1 MSLTTRLNNYEK
13 VPQQQTQSNKQTNPI
28 IGVDIFNWNK
38 WDACTHCGL
47 CLPACPTYRELGL
60 ETDSP
65 RGRLYLMGAAFRTEN
80 PVPLNDDWAR
90 YMYRC
95 LDCRAC
101 ETECPSGVHFGE
113 IMEQA
118 RAIYE
123 LNTNRPAEE
132 KFWRRFAF
140 KEILPHRK
148 RLDFIFGVLWLY
160 QRLGVRWLARKSGLF
175 KLMGKLGEAELI
187 MPNIAD
193 PYLKAKLQ
201 DFTPSKGKT
210 RYRVGFISGCIMNQ
224 VFTETNLAT
233 IRVLIENGCDV
244 ITPPRQNCCG
254 ALHVHNGVR
263 DVGMDLARQNIDAFD
278 VDDLDAII
286 INAAGCGATLKE
298 YDSLLENDH
307 AYAEKSKAFSA
318 KMKDISE
325 FLSEIEMKPP
335 KGEIKRRVTYD
346 EPCHLVHGQ
355 GIKSQ
360 PRKVLQSIPG
370 LNLIE
375 LRESEWCCG
384 SAGIYN
390 ITQPEMSA
398 QILERKMEHIAE
410 VNAEVIATG
419 NPGCV
424 LQLQLGVRKHNLPMK
439 VMHPVELL
447 DCSYREV
454 DPFP

>member
-1 MSLTTRLNNYEK
+1 ML
-13 VPQQQTQSNKQTNPI
+13 QQQTQSVRQTEPM
-28 IGVDIFNWNK
+28 IGAEIFNWTK

-47 CLPACPTYRELGL
+47 CLPTCPTYRELGL

-65 RGRLYLMGAAFRTEN
+65 RGRLYLMGAAFRDGDA
-80 PVPLNDDWAR
+80 VPLNDDWAR

-101 ETECPSGVHFGE
+101 ETACPSGVHFGE

-132 KFWRRFAF
+132 KFWRRLAF

-148 RLDFIFGVLWLY
+148 RLDIIFGALWLY
-160 QRLGVRWLARKSGLF
+160 QRLGIRWLVQKSGLLRF
-175 KLMGKLGEAELI
+175 MGKLGEVESL
-187 MPNIAD
+187 MPKVAN
-193 PYLKAKLQ
+193 PYLKSKLQ
-201 DFTPSKGKT
+201 EFTPSKGT
-210 RYRVGFISGCIMNQ
+210 ARYRVGFISGCVMNQ

-233 IRVLIENGCDV
+233 VRVLIENGCDV
-244 ITPPRQNCCG
+244 IIPPEQTCCG

-263 DVGMDLARQNIDAFD
+263 DVGLDLARQNIDTFNTD
-278 VDDLDAII
+278 ELDAII

-298 YDSLLENDH
+298 YGSLLERDP
-307 AYAEKSKAFSA
+307 AYAEKSKMFSA
-318 KMKDISE
+318 KMRDISE
-325 FLSEIEMKPP
+325 FLAEIDMKPP
-335 KGEIKRRVTYD
+335 GGEIKRRVTYD

-355 GIKSQ
+355 RSRLQ
-360 PRKVLQSIPG
+360 PRTVLQSIPG
-370 LNLIE
+370 LDFIE

-398 QILERKMEHIAE
+398 RILERKMEHIAD
-410 VNAEVIATG
+410 VNAEVVVTG
-419 NPGCV
+419 NPGCA
-424 LQLQLGVRKHNLPMK
+424 LQLQVGVQKHNLPMK
-439 VMHPVELL
+439 VMHPIELL
-447 DCSYREV
+447 DCSYRGI
-454 DPFP
+454 DPLA

>member
-1 MSLTTRLNNYEK
+1 MLN
-13 VPQQQTQSNKQTNPI
+13 QQTQSVRQTKPM
-28 IGVDIFNWNK
+28 IGAEIFNWAK

-47 CLPACPTYRELGL
+47 CLPTCPTYRELGL

-65 RGRLYLMGAAFRTEN
+65 RGRLYLMGAAFREGD
-80 PVPLNDDWAR
+80 PVPLNDDWAT

-101 ETECPSGVHFGE
+101 ETACPSGVLFGE
-113 IMEQA
+113 IMEEA

-140 KEILPHRK
+140 KELLPHKK
-148 RLDFIFGVLWLY
+148 RLDLIFGALWLY
-160 QRLGVRWLARKSGLF
+160 QRLGIRWFARKSGILR
-175 KLMGKLGEAELI
+175 LMGNLGDAESL
-187 MPNIAD
+187 MPNVSN
-193 PYLKAKLQ
+193 PYLKSKLQ
-201 DFTPSKGKT
+201 EFTPSKGKA
-210 RYRVGFISGCIMNQ
+210 RYRVGFISGCVMNQ

-233 IRVLIENGCDV
+233 VRVLIENGCDV
-244 ITPPRQNCCG
+244 IIPSNQTCCG

-263 DVGMDLARQNIDAFD
+263 DVGLDLARKNVDAFNTD
-278 VDDLDAII
+278 ELDAII

-298 YDSLLENDH
+298 YSSLLQHDPM
-307 AYAEKSKAFSA
+307 YAEKAKTFSA
-318 KMKDISE
+318 KMRDISE
-325 FLSEIEMKPP
+325 FLAEIGMKPP
-335 KGEIKRRVTYD
+335 EGEIKRRVTYD

-355 GIKSQ
+355 RSRLQ
-360 PRKVLQSIPG
+360 PRTVLQSIPG
-370 LNLIE
+370 LDFIE

-398 QILERKMEHIAE
+398 RILERKMEHIAE
-410 VNAEVIATG
+410 VNAEVVATG

-424 LQLQLGVRKHNLPMK
+424 LQLQSGIQKHNLPMK
-439 VMHPVELL
+439 VMHPIELL
-447 DCSYREV
+447 DCSYRGV
-454 DPFP
+454 DPLA